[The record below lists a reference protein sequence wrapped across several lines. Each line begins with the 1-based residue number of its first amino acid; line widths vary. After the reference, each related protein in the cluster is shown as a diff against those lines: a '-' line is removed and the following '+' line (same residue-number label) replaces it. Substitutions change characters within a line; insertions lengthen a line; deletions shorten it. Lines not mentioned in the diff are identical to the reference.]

1 MKTFL
6 QWAEIKHR
14 ELPVYQTDE
23 GGGSTARNGIAYW
36 AYPDGYIRSHY
47 PDAYFMSR
55 APDALWKMSPGPPIT
70 PHKHHVHHMTPP
82 DYAIGPDGQ
91 VRKEKEVE
99 YETD

>member
-1 MKTFL
+1 MKTFF
-6 QWAEIKHR
+6 QWAETNHR
-14 ELPVYQTDE
+14 ELPVYKTDE
-23 GGGSTARNGIAYW
+23 GGSTPRAGIAFW
-36 AYPDGYIRSHY
+36 AYPDGYVRSHY

-55 APDALWKMSPGPPIT
+55 AADALWKMHPGPPVT
-70 PHKHHVHHMTPP
+70 PEKHHVKHMTPP